1 MINATIT
8 HIVTPVIAMAGLGLV
23 FGVGLAYTLKLFAIE
38 VDPMVFM
45 ILSKLPGSNCGACG
59 KAGCAGFAEAL
70 KKGESVPTSCAVSNE
85 EARKSI
91 AELLGIAHTTKVKTI
106 ATVLCNGGVNAKD
119 KYTYRGIKTC
129 KAASLVFGGQKACS
143 FGCLG
148 FGDCVVGCPF
158 GAIKMTE
165 QMVPEV
171 DGNKCTACGICVKVC
186 PKELFVLTPVKTKYW
201 VKCKSTDPGH
211 LTAKVCKTGCI
222 ACFKCEKVCPTGAA
236 KVTNNLS
243 KIDCEKCENIGK
255 CFEVCPTKVIARRN

>member
-1 MINATIT
+1 MIPVTIA
-8 HIVTPVIAMAGLGLV
+8 HILTPVIAMAGLGLV

-38 VDPMVFM
+38 VDPKVFM

-59 KAGCAGFAEAL
+59 RAGCVGFAEAL
-70 KKGESVPTSCAVSNE
+70 KKGEAVPAGCAVSNE
-85 EARKSI
+85 EARRSI

-119 KYTYRGIKTC
+119 KYAYRGIKTC
-129 KAASLVFGGQKACS
+129 KAASLLFGGQKACS

-158 GAIKMTE
+158 DAIKMTK

-186 PKELFVLTPVKTKYW
+186 PKELFTLTPTKNKYW
-201 VKCKSTDPGH
+201 VT
-211 LTAKVCKTGCI
+211 
-222 ACFKCEKVCPTGAA
+222 
-236 KVTNNLS
+236 
-243 KIDCEKCENIGK
+243 
-255 CFEVCPTKVIARRN
+255 